1 MPPPRAPAPA
11 PAAGA
16 PPLAPRLPRGG
27 GVHLPEVPR
36 LDIGGAGAPPRPV
49 AGPRRRGRGAGPGA
63 AAAAAAGGERGGG
76 GQQRA
81 PLLQH
86 RLQAE
91 EEHRGDGA
99 GVPPGA
105 AGTPAPP
112 TRAFFN

>member
-1 MPPPRAPAPA
+1 MPPPRAPAA
-11 PAAGA
+11 PAGA
-16 PPLAPRLPRGG
+16 PPLSAPRRRGGGG

-36 LDIGGAGAPPRPV
+36 LDNGGAGAPPRAV
-49 AGPRRRGRGAGPGA
+49 AGSRRRGRGAGPGA
-63 AAAAAAGGERGGG
+63 AAAAGRGGG

-86 RLQAE
+86 RPQAE

-112 TRAFFN
+112 TRPHPRVF